1 MRCNFNHWSD
11 DDISNALPQ
20 LLCTLSAIVAASFS
34 LIAETVLLRDV
45 KIRIVTLI
53 DPAVQFS
60 GTIRLLFRW
69 KKLLRQIDH
78 DHSHHSHKILEE
90 RHGKEVNTLTVCRR
104 ATGKDDGI
112 DIVFHL

>member
-1 MRCNFNHWSD
+1 MTFQMCTPTSYVH
-11 DDISNALPQ
+11 
-20 LLCTLSAIVAASFS
+20 CTLPAIVAASFS
-34 LIAETVLLRDV
+34 LIAETVLILRDV
-45 KIRIVTLI
+45 KIRMVTLI

-60 GTIRLLFRW
+60 GAIRLWCRW

-78 DHSHHSHKILEE
+78 AHSHHSHKILEE
-90 RHGKEVNTLTVCRR
+90 RHGKEGNALTVCRR